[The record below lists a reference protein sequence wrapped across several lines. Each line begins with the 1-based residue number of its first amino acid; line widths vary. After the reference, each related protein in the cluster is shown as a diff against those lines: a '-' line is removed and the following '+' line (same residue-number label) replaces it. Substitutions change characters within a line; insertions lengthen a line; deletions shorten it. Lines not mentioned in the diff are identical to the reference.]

1 MMGKLVPKLR
11 FKEFSGEWEEKKLGE
26 VYRFIPTKSFSRDK
40 LNYQSGKAKNI
51 HYGDIHTKFST
62 LFDITKETVPYINQS
77 VDITKIKKDYY
88 CVEGD
93 IVFADASED
102 LDDIGKSIEL
112 INLNNESLLAG
123 LHTLLARQ
131 REEKLIKGFSGYL
144 FKSNFIRN
152 QIKREAQGAKV
163 LGLSVR
169 RLENITI
176 SFPKSPKEQEKIT
189 NTLSSLDSLIEAQQR
204 KVEALKNHKKGLMQQ
219 LFPSDGENE
228 PKLRFKEFSGE
239 WEEKKLGDIVDIFK
253 GKGISKNDISE
264 NGKLDCIRYGEL
276 YTEYREII
284 KNVKSKTNLN
294 QNNLVLSKKNDV
306 IIPSSGETNIDIATA
321 HCILKDNIALGGDL
335 NILRGQENGIFLAY
349 YLSNAKKNEIAKL
362 AQGIAVVHLYS
373 SQLRKL
379 TLQLPTP
386 KEQQKIANTLSSLD
400 SLIEAY
406 QSKVEALKKHKKG
419 LMQQMFVSG
428 EG

>member
-1 MMGKLVPKLR
+1 MSKLV
-11 FKEFSGEWEEKKLGE
+11 
-26 VYRFIPTKSFSRDK
+26 
-40 LNYQSGKAKNI
+40 
-51 HYGDIHTKFST
+51 
-62 LFDITKETVPYINQS
+62 
-77 VDITKIKKDYY
+77 
-88 CVEGD
+88 
-93 IVFADASED
+93 
-102 LDDIGKSIEL
+102 
-112 INLNNESLLAG
+112 
-123 LHTLLARQ
+123 
-131 REEKLIKGFSGYL
+131 
-144 FKSNFIRN
+144 
-152 QIKREAQGAKV
+152 
-163 LGLSVR
+163 
-169 RLENITI
+169 
-176 SFPKSPKEQEKIT
+176 
-189 NTLSSLDSLIEAQQR
+189 
-204 KVEALKNHKKGLMQQ
+204 
-219 LFPSDGENE
+219 

-284 KNVKSKTNLN
+284 NNIKSKTNLN

-349 YLSNAKKNEIAKL
+349 YLSNAKKNEISKL

-373 SQLRKL
+373 SQLSKL
-379 TLQLPTP
+379 TLHLPTP

-406 QSKVEALKKHKKG
+406 QRKVEALYKHKKALMQQLFPSEG
-419 LMQQMFVSG
+419 ENVPKLRFKEFTGEWEEKKLGDIYKFFPTNSFSRDKLNYEKGKVKNIHYGDIHTKFSTLFDITKEVVPYINQSVDITKIKKDYYCVEGDMVFADASEDLDDIGKSIELINLNNESLLAGLHTLLARQREEKLIKGFSGHLFKSNFIRNQIKREAQGAKVLGISVRRLENIMISFPKSPKEQQKIANTLSSLDSLIEATKQKVEALYKHKKALMQQMFVSG